1 MDEQRERIL
10 RAAAE
15 VLAERG
21 FDAGRLRDVATAS
34 GLSIGSL
41 QHYFETRDALFREA
55 FAWSIDDLIDRWR
68 AAAVDAAGAW
78 RRFELLVGA
87 LTSDPALVRRC
98 ATWTE
103 FCASASRREELG
115 EGVRRV
121 HAEWRALISEIVEQG
136 VRGGE
141 FDPPL
146 AADLAVG
153 SLTALVDGCDM
164 AVASGSGL
172 TAERYAEVMLGTA
185 RVVLGVR
192 A

>member
-55 FAWSIDDLIDRWR
+55 FAWSIDELIERWR
-68 AAAVDAAGAW
+68 AAAVDAPGAW

-87 LTSDPALVRRC
+87 LTSDPGLVRRC

-121 HAEWRALISEIVEQG
+121 HAAWRALVTEIVRQG
-136 VRGGE
+136 LRSKE

-153 SLTALVDGCDM
+153 SLVALVDGCEM